1 MTKKFRL
8 VGVGVALVAVLAMF
22 AVATSSAL
30 AAEDVCVTRSAK
42 NGLFGKRNAT
52 TGVCEEELVVAEG
65 GFELVLFLLAE
76 WLLNGSAIAETLL
89 VTAASTGLALIDLKA
104 TLGVKAAV
112 LCSGSLDGFVGTNG
126 ADEITEALTLGGVS
140 VSLTPLSGTALL
152 CAGQEGCETSTEGA
166 EVWAVNLPW
175 LTLLQ
180 LFEEESPTLVTGF
193 VVLISPHEG
202 GGEPGWYVQCKTA
215 LGTVDDECL
224 ATEGGAEATNGTAG
238 VLVSFSEAF
247 QLLVIGE
254 NANCSASSEKETGV
268 VEGAN
273 NEEISTE
280 GTLSVSSEG

>member
-1 MTKKFRL
+1 
-8 VGVGVALVAVLAMF
+8 VLAMF

-52 TGVCEEELVVAEG
+52 TGVCEELLAAAEG

-76 WLLNGSAIAETLL
+76 WLLNGSAITGTLL
-89 VTAASTGLALIDLKA
+89 VTSTSGTSGLTLIDLKA

-112 LCSGSLDGFVGTNG
+112 LCSGILDGFIGENG
-126 ADEITEALTLGGVS
+126 ADEITELLTLGGVA
-140 VSLTPLSGTALL
+140 VPLTALSGTALL

-166 EVWAVNLPW
+166 EVWAVHLPW

-193 VVLISPHEG
+193 VILISEEAG
-202 GGEPGWYVQCKTA
+202 GGKPGWYVQCKTA